1 MKSNG
6 LAKAIEFVGKN
17 FFWLWIFLVL
27 CAVATNLMDYEVP
40 TLLGLSIAVTAL
52 IGFGIF
58 IVKQNLIVYTMKRLV
73 EAVIVLLVIVTMTFV
88 LLRLVPGGPFDQEKA
103 LPPDIK
109 ANIEKKYNLDKPL
122 VTQYFNYLG
131 GMLKG
136 DMGESYKYLGRP
148 VSEIVAESFPAS
160 FLLGFYA
167 LLISFFVGIPL
178 GLFAASRHNT
188 VADNS
193 SMIIAISGVSLPN
206 FLVAAFLVQIFCMN
220 WNVLP
225 PAGWGSFYYYI
236 LPVVCL
242 GIRSIAFIARLTR
255 SSVLDVIGSDY
266 IRTARAKGLSERTVL
281 YKHVLKNSLIPV
293 LTYSG
298 PLVAAILTG
307 SFVIEIFFAIPGVGK
322 HLVQSV
328 TNRDYPFILALTLLY
343 AAILVLCNLIVD
355 LLYAYFDPRI
365 RLT

>member
-1 MKSNG
+1 MIEKILDFGRFFPALWLG
-6 LAKAIEFVGKN
+6 LLFTALGLNLSDYEIPSVMIYILLFSALLGFGVFVVRQNLFVYTIKR
-17 FFWLWIFLVL
+17 FLEALLVL
-27 CAVATNLMDYEVP
+27 
-40 TLLGLSIAVTAL
+40 
-52 IGFGIF
+52 F
-58 IVKQNLIVYTMKRLV
+58 
-73 EAVIVLLVIVTMTFV
+73 VIVTLTFA
-88 LLRLVPGGPFDQEKA
+88 LLRVVPGGPFDQEKA

-109 ANIEKKYNLDKPL
+109 ANIERKYNLDKPVL
-122 VTQYFNYLG
+122 EQYKNYL
-131 GMLKG
+131 LNILQG
-136 DMGESYKYLGRP
+136 DLGESYKYLGRP
-148 VSEIVAESFPAS
+148 VTEIISESFPAS

-167 LLISFFVGIPL
+167 LLFSFLVGIPL
-178 GLFAASRHNT
+178 GLFAASRHNQF
-188 VADNS
+188 ADNA

-206 FLVAAFLVQIFCMN
+206 FLVAALMVQIFAMN
-220 WNVLP
+220 LKWLP
-225 PAGWGSFYYYI
+225 PAGWGSVAYYI

-242 GIRSIAFIARLTR
+242 GMRPIAFIARLTR

-266 IRTARAKGLSERTVL
+266 IRTAKAKGLSHQTIM

-307 SFVIEIFFAIPGVGK
+307 SFVIEIFFAIPGIGK

-343 AAILVLCNLIVD
+343 AALLVFANLIVD
-355 LLYAYFDPRI
+355 LLYAFFDPRI